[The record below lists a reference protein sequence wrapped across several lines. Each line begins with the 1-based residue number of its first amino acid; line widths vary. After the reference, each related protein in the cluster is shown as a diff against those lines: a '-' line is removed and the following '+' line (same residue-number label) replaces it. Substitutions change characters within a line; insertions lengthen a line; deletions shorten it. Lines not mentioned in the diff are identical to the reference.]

1 MLGSSSGG
9 TLDPKEHEPNP
20 RIMQITADELLVS
33 LPHNRLRVATDWV
46 NDVVE
51 HRQFVRLGLVS
62 DPEAR
67 LKVAEPSPTRGVAAR

>member
-1 MLGSSSGG
+1 MLARAY
-9 TLDPKEHEPNP
+9 H
-20 RIMQITADELLVS
+20 LVS

-62 DPEAR
+62 HPEAR
-67 LKVAEPSPTRGVAAR
+67 LKVAEPLDLYYRSDGGQLDDRTHVDAVATGSSNR

>member
-1 MLGSSSGG
+1 
-9 TLDPKEHEPNP
+9 
-20 RIMQITADELLVS
+20 VS